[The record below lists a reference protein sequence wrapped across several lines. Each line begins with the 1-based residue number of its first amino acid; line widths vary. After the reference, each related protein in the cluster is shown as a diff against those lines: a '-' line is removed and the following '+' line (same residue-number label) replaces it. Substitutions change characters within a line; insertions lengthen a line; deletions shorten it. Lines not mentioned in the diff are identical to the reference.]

1 MTKPTDI
8 AATAAYAY
16 DGRGPDWQIRS
27 INSGWHE
34 QFNSLLGQGYEF
46 VGQTFAAGGLLFR
59 GMSCGFSDSLSANCF
74 SLFDDSSPLVSLE
87 HKLEVLMCSEQP
99 RDALAVARPWLP
111 DHEDAAVLVF
121 CSEVFISRWQ
131 HRAAAMLAFADA
143 GLVFKYPCLAESLSC
158 ADLLGAIVHPQT
170 VEQSTADTTGLVL
183 YAPAVEQVGERGA
196 WQSVLETQLSLWQ
209 QAGLVPAKIIH
220 TSDFPVR
227 SSR

>member
-1 MTKPTDI
+1 MTKPTDV

-16 DGRGPDWQIRS
+16 DGRGPDWQTRS
-27 INSGWHE
+27 VNSGWHE

-46 VGQTFAAGGLLFR
+46 VGQTFAADGLLFR
-59 GMSCGFSDSLSANCF
+59 GMSQGFKGSMSANCF

-87 HKLEVLMCSEQP
+87 HKLGVLMCSEQP

-121 CSEVFISRWQ
+121 RSEVFISRWQ
-131 HRAAAMLAFADA
+131 QRAAAMLAFADA

-170 VEQSTADTTGLVL
+170 AEQSTADTSGLVL
-183 YAPAVEQVGERGA
+183 YAPAIEQVGERGA
-196 WQSVLETQLSLWQ
+196 WQSVLEIQLARWQKAGLSL
-209 QAGLVPAKIIH
+209 ARTEY
-220 TSDFPVR
+220 TSDFPAR
-227 SSR
+227 NSR